1 LVPNKSCFATRQI
14 VPLSSSGLWRG
25 FLSNEAIAAANGRGC
40 ARGGIGSSPRTV
52 FYIFDDAI
60 VSPLSAGFNSS
71 SAADEKGIWRYRP
84 VPRAARRESHM
95 AQDRNAADLRV
106 SAESLR
112 RFIAAAYRA
121 SGIPDADAQKA
132 AELMAQSDISGADGH
147 GVFRLPQYVR
157 RIKAGGLNTR
167 PEITVI
173 RRAKAAAL
181 VDGDNGLGSLVV
193 SRAVE
198 EAISLARDNG
208 VGWVGVRRGNHAG
221 AAAVYAAMPL
231 QHDMIGLYFAVGNAN
246 HLPPWGGADMLLS
259 TNPIA
264 VAVPA
269 LEEPPLILDM
279 ATTVAA
285 YGKVKVAAQQGKTM
299 PEGWMI
305 DRQGQPLTDP
315 NRADDGFLLPI
326 GGYKGAALAL
336 MFGLLA
342 GTLNG
347 AANGAD
353 VVDFN
358 KDDVTPTNTGQAIC
372 VLDIKAFAEPTQ
384 FKRQVDAVIRQL
396 HGSAL
401 LPGFDHIRLPGEDRA
416 QRIAEREAHG
426 IPILPELRTA
436 LDKLATDLSIAPLLT

>member
-1 LVPNKSCFATRQI
+1 MER
-14 VPLSSSGLWRG
+14 
-25 FLSNEAIAAANGRGC
+25 EH
-40 ARGGIGSSPRTV
+40 
-52 FYIFDDAI
+52 
-60 VSPLSAGFNSS
+60 
-71 SAADEKGIWRYRP
+71 
-84 VPRAARRESHM
+84 RAAPRVR
-95 AQDRNAADLRV
+95 AAPLT
-106 SAESLR
+106 A
-112 RFIAAAYRA
+112 FIASAYRA
-121 SGIPDADAQKA
+121 VGVAAADAEQA
-132 AELMAQSDISGADGH
+132 AELMAASDISGADGH
-147 GVFRLPQYVR
+147 GVFRLPQYIR
-157 RIKAGGLNTR
+157 RIKAGGINTTPDIR
-167 PEITVI
+167 VI
-173 RRAKAAAL
+173 RRAKATAL

-193 SRAVE
+193 ARAAD
-198 EAISLARDNG
+198 EAIALARDNG
-208 VGWVGVRRGNHAG
+208 VGWAGVRRGNHAG

-231 QHDMIGLYFAVGNAN
+231 AHDMIGLYFAVGNAN
-246 HLPPWGGADMLLS
+246 HLPPWGGVDMLLS

-269 LEEPPLILDM
+269 LEEPPLVLDM

-305 DRQGQPLTDP
+305 DREGRPLTDP

-358 KDDVTPTNTGQAIC
+358 KDDTTPTNTGQAIC
-372 VLDIKAFAEPTQ
+372 VIDIKAFAEPAA

-401 LPGFDHIRLPGEDRA
+401 LPGFDRIRLPGEDRA
-416 QRIAEREAHG
+416 ARIQERRERG
-426 IPILPELRTA
+426 IPIPPELRAA
-436 LDKLATDLSIAPLLT
+436 LDKLAKELTIAPLLA

>member
-1 LVPNKSCFATRQI
+1 MAEN
-14 VPLSSSGLWRG
+14 
-25 FLSNEAIAAANGRGC
+25 
-40 ARGGIGSSPRTV
+40 
-52 FYIFDDAI
+52 
-60 VSPLSAGFNSS
+60 
-71 SAADEKGIWRYRP
+71 
-84 VPRAARRESHM
+84 RAAPRI
-95 AQDRNAADLRV
+95 ALADLT
-106 SAESLR
+106 

-121 SGIPDADAQKA
+121 VGIPAADAHQA
-132 AELMAQSDISGADGH
+132 AALMAASDVSGADGH

-157 RIKAGGLNTR
+157 RIKSGGLNTAPDIR
-167 PEITVI
+167 VI
-173 RRAKAAAL
+173 RRGKATAL

-193 SRAVE
+193 ARAVE
-198 EAISLARDNG
+198 EAIALARDNG

-231 QHDMIGLYFAVGNAN
+231 EHDMIGLYLAVGNAN
-246 HLPPWGGADMLLS
+246 HLPPWGGIDMLLS

-264 VAVPA
+264 IAVPA
-269 LEEPPLILDM
+269 SEEPPLVLDM

-285 YGKVKVAAQQGKTM
+285 YGKVKVSAQQGKPM

-305 DRQGQPLTDP
+305 DREGRPLTDP

-358 KDDVTPTNTGQAIC
+358 KDDVSPTNTGQSIC
-372 VLDIKAFAEPTQ
+372 VVDIKAFAEPVA

-401 LPGFDHIRLPGEDRA
+401 LPGFDRIRLPGEDRHA
-416 QRIAEREAHG
+416 RIADREANG
-426 IPILPELRTA
+426 IPVPPELNAA
-436 LDKLATDLSIAPLLT
+436 LDRMAAGLGVPRLFG